1 MKLLYT
7 HDDRLL
13 VGHVK
18 NVVESAGFEVRL
30 KNDILSGAVG
40 GGASPLDVWL
50 EVWIIHDNDYD
61 EALKLVQD
69 ILSEQAGEEWV
80 CSNCE
85 ESNGPSFEICW
96 KCQAEKPEAKSS
108 SA

>member
-1 MKLLYT
+1 MKLLYK

-13 VGHVK
+13 VGNVK

-61 EALKLVQD
+61 EALTLVEGM
-69 ILSEQAGEEWV
+69 LSEQTGDEWV
-80 CSNCE
+80 CSNCKE
-85 ESNGPSFEICW
+85 PNASSFEICW
-96 KCQAEKPEAKSS
+96 KCQVEKPEA
-108 SA
+108 